1 MNFDPAALGN
11 FLLILTAWAA
21 AFLAALWLSLVFW
34 TYRDIK
40 ARARDPLSRILA
52 VLVVAVLFIPGIVI
66 YLILRPSHTLEQE
79 YQHTLEEEALLQ
91 AIEDA
96 PLCPGCGRRIKD
108 NWSICPNCHT
118 KLRKNCHHC
127 GKLMELPW
135 NICPYCGTPAPG
147 MRREHL
153 TLDEALRPLGVDMD
167 TLDEPTDESVVGEPL
182 LDVES
187 FEEQEEDR
195 EEREEQEEQDLE
207 PPVELPPEAGIED
220 IIESEPLEE

>member
-1 MNFDPAALGN
+1 MNFDPTALTN

-21 AFLAALWLSLVFW
+21 AFLVALWLSLIFW

-52 VLVVAVLFIPGIVI
+52 VLVVAVLFLPGILI
-66 YLILRPSHTLEQE
+66 YLILRPAHTLEEE
-79 YQHTLEEEALLQ
+79 YQITLEEEALLQ
-91 AIEDA
+91 AIEES

-108 NWSICPNCHT
+108 EWSICPNCHT

-135 NICPYCGTPAPG
+135 NICPHCGTPAPG

-153 TLDEALRPLGVDMD
+153 TLDEALRPLGV
-167 TLDEPTDESVVGEPL
+167 
-182 LDVES
+182 
-187 FEEQEEDR
+187 
-195 EEREEQEEQDLE
+195 
-207 PPVELPPEAGIED
+207 
-220 IIESEPLEE
+220 ESEPETETLFEFVPAEEVDQVEEDFFVQEEETPQSSEFEAEEPEGEELSEQSEQVEE

>member
-1 MNFDPAALGN
+1 MNFDPSALGD

-21 AFLAALWLSLVFW
+21 AFIVALWLSLIFW

-52 VLVVAVLFIPGIVI
+52 VLVVAVLFLPGILI
-66 YLILRPSHTLEQE
+66 YLILRPAQTLEEE
-79 YQHTLEEEALLQ
+79 YQQTLEEEALLQ
-91 AIEDA
+91 AIEES

-108 NWSICPNCHT
+108 NWTICPNCHT

-153 TLDEALRPLGVDMD
+153 TLDEALRPLAGDVG
-167 TLDEPTDESVVGEPL
+167 DEEIVVPET
-182 LDVES
+182 
-187 FEEQEEDR
+187 FEEDR
-195 EEREEQEEQDLE
+195 FISESEQEVDQFEE
-207 PPVELPPEAGIED
+207 VGSGED
-220 IIESEPLEE
+220 FDDSSQAPD